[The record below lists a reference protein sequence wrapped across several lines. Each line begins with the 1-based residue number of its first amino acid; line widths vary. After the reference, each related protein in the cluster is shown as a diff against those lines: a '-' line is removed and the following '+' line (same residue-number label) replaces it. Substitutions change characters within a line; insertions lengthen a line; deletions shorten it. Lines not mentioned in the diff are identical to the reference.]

1 MDSNVILS
9 EEDLELSPTDGQGSS
24 PSINLGSHL
33 PNPLNLPSNTK
44 KVPSDMTL
52 SVVGK
57 KVPSSVTLVSVGKD
71 STSSVLGN
79 GKVPSELKLGEGKQ
93 GGVQQK
99 DRINNVTQK
108 EEAMASAGV
117 TRIKTYAVIFRLL
130 DAMKEI
136 EVVDKAGNVRKEMV
150 PDLAAQARGAEMAL
164 KAMGDM
170 IEHKQVDY
178 GVADSTLEKLKALSV
193 AELRMR
199 ALELLEGRKR
209 AVDVVAVSVR

>member
-99 DRINNVTQK
+99 DRINK
-108 EEAMASAGV
+108 DEAMASGGV

-170 IEHKQVDY
+170 IEHKQVEY